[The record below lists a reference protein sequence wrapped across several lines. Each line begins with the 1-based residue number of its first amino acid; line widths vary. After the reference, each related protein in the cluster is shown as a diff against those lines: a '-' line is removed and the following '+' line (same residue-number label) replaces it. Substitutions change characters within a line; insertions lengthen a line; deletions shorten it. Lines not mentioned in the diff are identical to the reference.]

1 MKKFETCGDGFILPD
16 MFTVVRLDAHRIMSD
31 MWQDVPDS
39 DYPLSEGIL
48 KALVSTAKF
57 VVGHE
62 IRCAGAYIHGDE
74 ISLLLDTKSRGS
86 ERRKARLISL
96 LSSTASVGFFSY
108 FMRPVAFH
116 AKVSELPT
124 ALHVVD
130 YFVWQRLVAERN
142 FYYRTISLALS
153 ARGEPPSVGQEIL
166 SAGIE
171 KMRET
176 LNTLNIFPDGIPQKF
191 LFGTLVHWDDQKH
204 DPVLVEIEAISG
216 SNEEYAAL
224 IERIIDVGAKRS
236 NTDVTS
242 ILTRRLSVPPQFDV
256 QKSEAQQSDSPK
268 RYHDRAMHQK
278 NRKPAFRSSTNVRR
292 YVVK

>member
-1 MKKFETCGDGFILPD
+1 MKKFETCGDAFILPD
-16 MFTVVRLDAHRIMSD
+16 MFTVVRLDAHRIMPD
-31 MWQDVPDS
+31 MWKDVPDS
-39 DYPLSEGIL
+39 DYPLSDGIL
-48 KALVSTAKF
+48 EALVATAKF

-86 ERRKARLISL
+86 ERRKARLISM

-108 FMRPVAFH
+108 FMRPVSFH

-124 ALHVVD
+124 VNHVVE
-130 YFVWQRLVAERN
+130 YFIWQRLVAERN

-153 ARGEPPSVGQEIL
+153 ARGEPPSVGHEIL

-171 KMRET
+171 KMKET
-176 LNTLNIFPDGIPQKF
+176 LNTLNIFVDGIPQKF
-191 LFGTLVHWDDQKH
+191 LWGTLVHWNEQKH
-204 DPVLVEIEAISG
+204 DPVLVEIEAVSG

-224 IERIIDVGAKRS
+224 IEKIVDVGARRS

-242 ILTRRLSVPPQFDV
+242 IPTRRLSAPPQFEG
-256 QKSEAQQSDSPK
+256 QNREAKPADSPK
-268 RYHDRAMHQK
+268 RYHDKSTHQK
-278 NRKPAFRSSTNVRR
+278 NKKLAFRSTTNVRR

>member
-16 MFTVVRLDAHRIMSD
+16 MFTVVRLDAHRIMPD

-48 KALVSTAKF
+48 KALVATAKF

-86 ERRKARLISL
+86 ERRKARLISM
-96 LSSTASVGFFSY
+96 LSSIASVGFFSY

-124 ALHVVD
+124 VHHVVD

-171 KMRET
+171 KMKET
-176 LNTLNIFPDGIPQKF
+176 ANSLNLFPDGIPQKF
-191 LFGTLVHWDDQKH
+191 LLGTLVHWNDQRH
-204 DPVLVEIEAISG
+204 DSVLVEIEAISG
-216 SNEEYAAL
+216 SNEEYAAR
-224 IERIIDVGAKRS
+224 IERIIDVGAKRVV
-236 NTDVTS
+236 TDVTR
-242 ILTRRLSVPPQFDV
+242 IPTKRLSVPPQFEGQNSHTPQADP
-256 QKSEAQQSDSPK
+256 PK
-268 RYHDRAMHQK
+268 RYHDKTGRQK
-278 NRKPAFRSSTNVRR
+278 NRKPALRSTTNVRR
-292 YVVK
+292 YIVK

>member
-16 MFTVVRLDAHRIMSD
+16 MFTVVRLDAHRIMPD
-31 MWQDVPDS
+31 MWQDIPDS

-48 KALVSTAKF
+48 KALVATAKF

-86 ERRKARLISL
+86 ERRKARLISM

-108 FMRPVAFH
+108 FTRPVSFH

-124 ALHVVD
+124 IHHLVD
-130 YFVWQRLVAERN
+130 YFIWQRLVAERN
-142 FYYRTISLALS
+142 FYYRTISLALI
-153 ARGEPPSVGQEIL
+153 AKGEPPSVGQEIL

-171 KMRET
+171 KMKET
-176 LNTLNIFPDGIPQKF
+176 LDTLNVFPTGIPQKF
-191 LFGTLVHWDDQKH
+191 LHGTLVHWNDDRH
-204 DPVLVEIEAISG
+204 DPILVEIEAVSG

-224 IERIIDVGAKRS
+224 IERIVDVGARRS
-236 NTDVTS
+236 TVEVTS
-242 ILTRRLSVPPQFDV
+242 IPTKRLSAPPQFGTH
-256 QKSEAQQSDSPK
+256 KPEAPQSDSPK
-268 RYHDRAMHQK
+268 RYHDRSAHQK
-278 NRKPAFRSSTNVRR
+278 NRKPAIRSTTNVRR

>member
-16 MFTVVRLDAHRIMSD
+16 MFTVVRLDAHRIMPD
-31 MWQDVPDS
+31 MWQDIPDS
-39 DYPLSEGIL
+39 EYPLSEGIL
-48 KALVSTAKF
+48 KALVATAKF

-86 ERRKARLISL
+86 ERRKARLISM

-108 FMRPVAFH
+108 FTRPVSFH

-124 ALHVVD
+124 IIHLVD
-130 YFVWQRLVAERN
+130 YFIWQRLVAERN

-171 KMRET
+171 KMKET
-176 LNTLNIFPDGIPQKF
+176 LHNLNIFPSGVPEKF
-191 LFGTLVHWDDQKH
+191 LFGSLVHWNDDKH
-204 DPVLVEIEAISG
+204 DPLLVEIEAVSG

-224 IERIIDVGAKRS
+224 IERVVEVGARRS
-236 NTDVTS
+236 NVEVTS
-242 ILTRRLSVPPQFDV
+242 IPTRRLSAPPQLDG
-256 QKSEAQQSDSPK
+256 QKRESRHADSPK
-268 RYHDRAMHQK
+268 RYHDKPAHQK
-278 NRKPAFRSSTNVRR
+278 NRKPAIRSTTNVRR